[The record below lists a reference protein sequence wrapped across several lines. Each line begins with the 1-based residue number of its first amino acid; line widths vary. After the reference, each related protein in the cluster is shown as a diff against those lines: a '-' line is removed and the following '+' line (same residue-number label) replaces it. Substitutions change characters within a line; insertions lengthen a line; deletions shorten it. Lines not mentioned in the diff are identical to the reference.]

1 MKSQIANRK
10 FSHSKGFTLLET
22 LVAVAILM
30 IAIGSAFGL
39 APQGLMGARF
49 AKNQTTANYL
59 AQDALET
66 VHNIRDNSMFFSPNP
81 SDPFNWLSGLSEC
94 QGKNWCT
101 VDSVDNTLNVCLGS
115 GSNVSCPP
123 LDMIQTVDG
132 GVAYGNG
139 PLFSKDPTV
148 QTSIF
153 TRRVN
158 ISSVV
163 NDVVAP
169 GNTDTEVLVTVR
181 VEWQEGA
188 LKKRQTQMTETL
200 FDWWTTSK

>member
-1 MKSQIANRK
+1 MVNGKCEA
-10 FSHSKGFTLLET
+10 GFTLLET

-49 AKNQTTANYL
+49 AKNQTIANYL

-81 SDPFNWLSGLSEC
+81 GDPYNWLSGFSEC
-94 QGKNWCT
+94 QGGKWCT
-101 VDSVDNTLNVCLGS
+101 VDTINNTVAPCLGITAD
-115 GSNVSCPP
+115 SCPP
-123 LDMIQTVDG
+123 LDMIQTKTDG

-139 PLFSKDPTV
+139 PLFRNDPTV
-148 QTSIF
+148 QNSIF
-153 TRRVN
+153 NRAVTIEN
-158 ISSVV
+158 IPNNTIAS
-163 NDVVAP
+163 
-169 GNTDTEVLVTVR
+169 GNIDTEALVTVR
-181 VEWQEGA
+181 VTWQEGK
-188 LKKRQTQMTETL
+188 LKRQAQTAETL